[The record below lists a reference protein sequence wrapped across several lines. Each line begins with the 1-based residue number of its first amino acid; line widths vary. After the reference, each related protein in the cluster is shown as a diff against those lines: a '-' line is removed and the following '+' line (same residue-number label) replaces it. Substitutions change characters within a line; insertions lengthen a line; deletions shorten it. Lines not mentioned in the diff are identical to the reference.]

1 MPEPENYPENFS
13 AHNIEME
20 WIDPV
25 NGVLPHAYFVL
36 MSDISFEAI
45 EIPVDN
51 VAVPDS
57 ETAKNIAHGVE
68 KCMFTNL
75 TPGTMYYF
83 KIFPYTISNDLIN
96 YKTDGGR
103 MQAMK
108 MTGE

>member
-75 TPGTMYYF
+75 TLGTLYYF
-83 KIFPYTISNDLIN
+83 KIFP
-96 YKTDGGR
+96 
-103 MQAMK
+103 
-108 MTGE
+108 